1 MRAAVFHETGRP
13 LAIETV
19 ADPRPAPGRVI
30 VDVGG
35 TGICGSDLH
44 VTSCRRACHPG
55 LILGHKYA
63 RTIAPQSDRTCAA
76 SPRTLL

>member
-1 MRAAVFHETGRP
+1 MRAAIFHETGGP

-19 ADPRPAPGRVI
+19 ADPRPAPDRVI

-44 VTSCRRACHPG
+44 VTSCRRACHP
-55 LILGHKYA
+55 A
-63 RTIAPQSDRTCAA
+63 
-76 SPRTLL
+76 